1 MNKLL
6 ASAVALLLVFTFGC
20 QPSGGGNPTPTT
32 PEPVSTGTV
41 AGSVKSTFGVAIEN
55 AKVSAGDI
63 FAITDANGSFVLINV
78 EVGESVSINAK
89 ANAFTANSEVI
100 SVSKGLTTSIALT
113 LATVAHTEA
122 INSAIPNTI
131 SYQTSRPKMQLAL
144 EKYLLSTS
152 NYRIVKSE
160 LGYLHTEVKSDLIGF
175 IDDVEFYL
183 PKEENVIH
191 IRSASRVGFSDFDV
205 NRNRVR
211 QITAA
216 LVK

>member
-1 MNKLL
+1 MIRWLAILL
-6 ASAVALLLVFTFGC
+6 ISLLVAAFVYININNG
-20 QPSGGGNPTPTT
+20 T
-32 PEPVSTGTV
+32 PEELGVIDGQLIMCPDSPNCVS
-41 AGSVKSTFGVAIEN
+41 SQS
-55 AKVSAGDI
+55 DI
-63 FAITDANGSFVLINV
+63 SDKQHFI
-78 EVGESVSINAK
+78 K
-89 ANAFTANSEVI
+89 A
-100 SVSKGLTTSIALT
+100 
-113 LATVAHTEA
+113 
-122 INSAIPNTI
+122 I
-131 SYQTSRPKMQLAL
+131 SYQASRPNMQLAL

-152 NYRIVKSE
+152 KYRIVKSE

-183 PKEENVIH
+183 PKDENVIH

>member
-1 MNKLL
+1 MIRWLAILL
-6 ASAVALLLVFTFGC
+6 ISLLVAAFVYININNG
-20 QPSGGGNPTPTT
+20 T
-32 PEPVSTGTV
+32 PEELGVIDGQLIMCPDSPNCVS
-41 AGSVKSTFGVAIEN
+41 SQS
-55 AKVSAGDI
+55 DI
-63 FAITDANGSFVLINV
+63 SDKQHFI
-78 EVGESVSINAK
+78 K
-89 ANAFTANSEVI
+89 A
-100 SVSKGLTTSIALT
+100 
-113 LATVAHTEA
+113 
-122 INSAIPNTI
+122 I
-131 SYQTSRPKMQLAL
+131 SYQASRPNMQLAL

-152 NYRIVKSE
+152 KYRIVKSE

-183 PKEENVIH
+183 PKDENLIH

>member
-1 MNKLL
+1 MMRWL
-6 ASAVALLLVFTFGC
+6 VILLVSLLVAAFVYINLNNG
-20 QPSGGGNPTPTT
+20 T
-32 PEPVSTGTV
+32 PEELGVIGGQLTVCPESPNCVS
-41 AGSVKSTFGVAIEN
+41 SQSDKIDEQH
-55 AKVSAGDI
+55 
-63 FAITDANGSFVLINV
+63 FV
-78 EVGESVSINAK
+78 
-89 ANAFTANSEVI
+89 
-100 SVSKGLTTSIALT
+100 
-113 LATVAHTEA
+113 EA
-122 INSAIPNTI
+122 I
-131 SYQTSRPKMQLAL
+131 SYQGSRPKMQLAL

-175 IDDVEFYL
+175 VDDVEFYL
-183 PKEENVIH
+183 PKEENIIH

>member
-1 MNKLL
+1 MMRWLAILL
-6 ASAVALLLVFTFGC
+6 ISLLVAAVVYININNG
-20 QPSGGGNPTPTT
+20 T
-32 PEPVSTGTV
+32 PEELGVNDGMLFSCPESPNCVS
-41 AGSVKSTFGVAIEN
+41 SQSDLSDEQHFVKA
-55 AKVSAGDI
+55 
-63 FAITDANGSFVLINV
+63 
-78 EVGESVSINAK
+78 
-89 ANAFTANSEVI
+89 
-100 SVSKGLTTSIALT
+100 
-113 LATVAHTEA
+113 
-122 INSAIPNTI
+122 I